1 MTLRQ
6 HIWFRRLAGAILVLL
21 LLYLVHLNRG
31 LLAPIRT
38 ILSTLFFPFAA
49 AAVLYYLLR
58 PIVTLLERQKVPRAF
73 AVLLIYVAFGLLL
86 TIIVVTAGPFLQSQ
100 FLSFVAQV
108 PEMVA
113 FVSDGMESLKQSQD
127 ALSPEIQEA
136 LPNMAQDLG
145 AEWNRYASS
154 ITDSV
159 FRIFGWMS
167 NALVMLSLVPFILY
181 YALKDGN
188 RFGDRMMELAPAPR
202 RGRIAAML
210 LELDETISSFIR
222 GKAVVSLILGVLLLA
237 GYAIIGL
244 EYALVLAVI
253 GMLSNLIP
261 FFGPLIGAAP
271 AVLVALFQD
280 PVKALYVILITVIIQ
295 QVENNLISPQVM
307 GRTLDI
313 HPVTVIALILAAGS
327 VTGLVGV
334 LFVVP
339 VYAAAKVIVRHIRAM
354 ATEPPAAAASVGGD
368 ADPPV

>member
-1 MTLRQ
+1 
-6 HIWFRRLAGAILVLL
+6 LAGAILVFL
-21 LLYLVHLNRG
+21 LLYLIHLNRG
-31 LLAPIRT
+31 LFSPIRT

-58 PIVTLLERQKVPRAF
+58 PIVTLLERQKVPRSF
-73 AVLLIYVAFGLLL
+73 AVLLVYIAIALLL

-100 FLSFVAQV
+100 FLSFVEQV
-108 PEMVA
+108 PEMVT
-113 FVSDGMESLKQSQD
+113 FVSNGMESLKQSQD
-127 ALSPEIQEA
+127 ALSPEIRDA

-154 ITDSV
+154 IASSV
-159 FRIFGWMS
+159 VRVFGWMS

-188 RFGDRMMELAPAPR
+188 RFGDRLMELAPADR
-202 RGRIAAML
+202 KGRIAAML
-210 LELDETISSFIR
+210 QELDETISSFIR
-222 GKAVVSLILGVLLLA
+222 GKAVVCLIVGVLLLA

-244 EYALVLAVI
+244 DYALVLAVI
-253 GMLSNLIP
+253 GMLANLIP

-280 PVKALYVILITVIIQ
+280 PIKALYVVVITVVIQ
-295 QVENNLISPQVM
+295 QVENNFISPQVM

-354 ATEPPAAAASVGGD
+354 MAEHLSAASTVNNDVG
-368 ADPPV
+368 PL